1 MASTTNM
8 ILDIGE
14 KNTVSIQE
22 FLSNLTNL
30 LFVLGL
36 VFFPFFSF
44 LLVLVITAIVPIN
57 RRVWHNYAVQER
69 DLHKRLVTTHH

>member
-14 KNTVSIQE
+14 KNTVSIQQ
-22 FLSNLTNL
+22 FLSNHTNL
-30 LFVLGL
+30 LFVLIL
-36 VFFPFFSF
+36 VPFFFFF
-44 LLVLVITAIVPIN
+44 LLVLVITAIVLIN

-69 DLHKRLVTTHH
+69 DLHQRLVTTHH